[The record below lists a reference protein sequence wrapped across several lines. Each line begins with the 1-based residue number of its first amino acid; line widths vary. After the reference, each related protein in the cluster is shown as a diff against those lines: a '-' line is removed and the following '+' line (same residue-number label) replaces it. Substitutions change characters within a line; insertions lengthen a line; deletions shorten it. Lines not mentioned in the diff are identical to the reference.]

1 MYSYFLFLPSHS
13 RRLTLA
19 LTSSALSPLTRS
31 ALQADTRDSAITP
44 GLVVLVVRHLHS
56 AVRKRGNKREK
67 IKQRRKKKKI
77 YRASCV
83 PSAKSWRCPRL
94 SPPNNHPLDCPQVP
108 LRISTLDGPSS
119 LPFDPL
125 PLPPPIPSPPPSAF
139 EYYYSCL
146 RGSI

>member
-19 LTSSALSPLTRS
+19 RTSSALSPLTRS

-67 IKQRRKKKKI
+67 IKQRRKKKSI
-77 YRASCV
+77 AHRV
-83 PSAKSWRCPRL
+83 
-94 SPPNNHPLDCPQVP
+94 SPQPKVGVALGSP
-108 LRISTLDGPSS
+108 LRIIILSTALRFPSGS
-119 LPFDPL
+119 PRWTA
-125 PLPPPIPSPPPSAF
+125 LPPSPSIPSPSRPPS
-139 EYYYSCL
+139 L
-146 RGSI
+146 RRHQAHLNIITLV